1 MIPEAQDQEGPIPE
15 EVVLQHAIEELTQ
28 VQARIGAH
36 FRRAETRN
44 RAGRF
49 VRALLAPV
57 ERKNGWQLAEEL
69 GERSPHGVQRLL
81 AEADWDEEAVRDEL
95 RRYVVDHLGEAES
108 VLVVDETGFL
118 KKGKKSAGV
127 ANQYSGAAYGLA
139 NSQVGVFVLYASA
152 RGAAFLDRDLYIP
165 EEWLAD
171 PVRCREA
178 GIPEEH
184 PYTSKGELARCML
197 VRAFAAGVPAQWV
210 VGDTLYGYDELRSWL
225 EEQHKHYVLAIPET
239 HLVWVNGRQ
248 QPVGYLAALLPPG
261 AWTVLSAG
269 EGSQGPRLY
278 EWAWFQLS
286 EGGES
291 PEETGAKRHEQAR
304 FLLLRRSL
312 SDPSHRAY
320 YRVAGPAALSL
331 PEVVR
336 IAGQRWTIEEG
347 IEEAKGEV
355 GLDQYEV
362 RTYRAWYRF
371 MTLAL
376 FAHAVLAVVRHRARE
391 KKAPASRPISC

>member
-1 MIPEAQDQEGPIPE
+1 MQI
-15 EVVLQHAIEELTQ
+15 
-28 VQARIGAH
+28 RIGAY
-36 FRRAETRN
+36 FRRAEARN

-49 VRALLAPV
+49 VRALLSPV

-95 RRYVVDHLGEAES
+95 RRYVVDHLGEADG

-127 ANQYSGAAYGLA
+127 ANQYSGAAHGLA

-152 RGAAFLDRDLYIP
+152 CGAAFLDRELYIP
-165 EEWLAD
+165 EEWLANS
-171 PVRCREA
+171 VRSREA

-184 PYTSKGELARCML
+184 TLTSKGELARRML
-197 VRAFAAGVPAQWV
+197 ARAFAAGVPAQWV
-210 VGDTLYGYDELRSWL
+210 VGDTLYGYDELRNWL

-248 QPVGYLAALLPPG
+248 QPVGYLAALLPPE

-269 EGSQGPRLY
+269 EGSQGARLY
-278 EWAWFQLS
+278 EWSWFRLP
-286 EGGES
+286 EGGE
-291 PEETGAKRHEQAR
+291 PLDGADEKNRESCQAR

-320 YRVAGPAALSL
+320 YRVAGPATLTL
-331 PEVVR
+331 PEAVR
-336 IAGQRWTIEEG
+336 IAGRRWTIEEG

-362 RTYRAWYRF
+362 RTYRAWHRF

-376 FAHAVLAVVRHRARE
+376 LAHAVLAVVRHRTRE
-391 KKAPASRPISC
+391 KKAPASSLASH

>member
-1 MIPEAQDQEGPIPE
+1 MSTDELESGENLPE
-15 EVVLQHAIEELTQ
+15 EAVLQQAIEELAQ
-28 VQARIGAH
+28 VQERIGPH
-36 FRRAETRN
+36 FRRAEARV
-44 RAGRF
+44 RAGHL
-49 VRALLAPV
+49 VRALLAPM
-57 ERKNGWQLAEEL
+57 ERKNGWQLAEEM
-69 GERSPHGVQRLL
+69 GERSPHGPQRLL

-95 RRYVVDHLGEAES
+95 RTYVSEHLGEPGS

-127 ANQYSGAAYGLA
+127 ANQYSGAAYGKA
-139 NSQVGVFVLYASA
+139 NSQIGVFLLYASA
-152 RGAAFLDRDLYIP
+152 HGAAFLDRALYLP
-165 EEWLAD
+165 EEWLVD

-178 GIPEEH
+178 GVPQGLELI
-184 PYTSKGELARCML
+184 TKGELAKRML
-197 VRAFAAGVPAQWV
+197 ARAFEGGVPAEWV
-210 VGDTLYGYDELRSWL
+210 VGDTLYGYDELRTWL
-225 EEQHKHYVLAIPET
+225 EERHKSYVLAIPET
-239 HLVWVNGRQ
+239 HLVWMAGRQ
-248 QPVGYLAALLPPG
+248 HPIGYQAALLPSC

-286 EGGES
+286 EVGE
-291 PEETGAKRHEQAR
+291 EGAGRGQAR
-304 FLLLRRSL
+304 FVLLRRSL
-312 SDPSHRAY
+312 SDPSKRAY
-320 YRVAGPAALSL
+320 YRVAGPATLTLA
-331 PEVVR
+331 EVVR
-336 IAGQRWTIEEG
+336 IAGRRWTIEEA

-391 KKAPASRPISC
+391 KKARTSPPVSP

>member
-1 MIPEAQDQEGPIPE
+1 MTTDEPESGKGTPE
-15 EVVLQHAIEELTQ
+15 EAVLQQATLELTR
-28 VQARIGAH
+28 VEGRIGSH
-36 FRRAETRN
+36 FRRAETRT

-69 GERSPHGVQRLL
+69 GERNAHGTQRLL

-95 RRYVVDHLGEAES
+95 CRYVVERLGEADG

-127 ANQYSGAAYGLA
+127 ANQYSGAAHGLA
-139 NSQVGVFVLYASA
+139 NSQVGVFVLYASV
-152 RGAAFLDRDLYIP
+152 RGAAFVDRELYMP
-165 EEWLAD
+165 DEWVDD

-178 GIPEEH
+178 GIPADRQVI
-184 PYTSKGELARCML
+184 SKGELAKGML
-197 VRAFAAGVPAQWV
+197 ARAFAANVPADWV
-210 VGDTLYGYDELRSWL
+210 VGDALYGYDELRSWL
-225 EEQHKHYVLAIPET
+225 EEQQKHYVLAIPET
-239 HLVWVNGRQ
+239 HLIWVAGCQRSI
-248 QPVGYLAALLPPG
+248 GYLAALLPTS
-261 AWTVLSAG
+261 AWAVLSAG

-278 EWAWFQLS
+278 EWAWFLLPEVS
-286 EGGES
+286 EKVGGR
-291 PEETGAKRHEQAR
+291 GQAR
-304 FLLLRRSL
+304 FVLVRRSL
-312 SDPSHRAY
+312 SDPSKRAY
-320 YRVAGPAALSL
+320 YRVAGPPSLTL

-336 IAGQRWTIEEG
+336 IAGRRWTIEEG

-376 FAHAVLAVVRHRARE
+376 FAHAVLSVVRYRVRE
-391 KKAPASRPISC
+391 KKGSVSLPVSS